1 MWKVKALE
9 GDSPVYIFININKV
23 SKAIN
28 EKCCL
33 NKARPLAKLKILLN
47 NR

>member
-1 MWKVKALE
+1 MWKERALE
-9 GDSPVYIFININKV
+9 GDSPVYIPINIIKV
-23 SKAIN
+23 SKTIN
-28 EKCCL
+28 EICCL